1 MVEITNNMSKYCKSC
16 HSILSGEWCHICGQH
31 VKDTRITIRNAISNF
46 FAVIFNI
53 ETGFLNTVFKMT
65 VEPGTV
71 ISDFISGK
79 TKPYLGPFRFAFTTL
94 TMLLI
99 AYQFYDYDEL
109 IYTNEGQPGYELS
122 VRLQEFALKYSNILT
137 PILFI
142 PFMGLASF
150 ILNKKSGYNYAENFI
165 LMLYISG
172 QTAVYL
178 VLLTPL
184 ILVAEHQMVISS
196 TMNALAYIV
205 ILYQVC
211 LCDNS
216 KLRSIVKSIAIPLLG
231 IGLFMVII
239 ITIGITIGILFN
251 GFGLLDIPTS

>member
-1 MVEITNNMSKYCKSC
+1 MSKYCKSC
-16 HSILSGEWCHICGQH
+16 NSILSGEWCHICGQH

-46 FAVIFNI
+46 FATILNI

-71 ISDFISGK
+71 ISDFINGK
-79 TKPYLGPFRFAFTTL
+79 TKPYLSPFRFAFTTL

-99 AYQFYDYDEL
+99 SYQFYDYDEL
-109 IYTNEGQPGYELS
+109 IYTYEGQIGHELS
-122 VRLQEFALKYSNILT
+122 VKLQEIALKYSNILT

-150 ILNKKSGYNYAENFI
+150 ILNKKSGYNFAENFI
-165 LMLYISG
+165 LMLYIGG
-172 QTAVYL
+172 QNAVYM

-184 ILVAEHQMVISS
+184 ILVSEHQSVISS
-196 TMNALAYIV
+196 TMGVLAYIV
-205 ILYQVC
+205 TLYQVC

-216 KLRSIVKSIAIPLLG
+216 KLRSLVKSLAIPLLG
-231 IGLFMVII
+231 IVSFLVFTVV
-239 ITIGITIGILFN
+239 IGIIIGILWRVASDF
-251 GFGLLDIPTS
+251 

>member
-1 MVEITNNMSKYCKSC
+1 MVEKTNIMSKYCKSC
-16 HSILSGEWCHICGQH
+16 NSILSGEWCHLCGQP

-65 VEPGTV
+65 VDPGTV

-79 TKPYLGPFRFAFTTL
+79 TKPYFGPFRFAFTTL
-94 TMLLI
+94 TILLI
-99 AYQFYDYDEL
+99 VYQFYDYDEL
-109 IYTNEGQPGYELS
+109 MYTNESQIGDELS
-122 VRLQEFALKYSNILT
+122 LKLQEFVLKYSNILT

-184 ILVAEHQMVISS
+184 VLVSEQQNVISS
-196 TMNALAYIV
+196 TINLFAYIV
-205 ILYQVC
+205 IIYQFC

-216 KLRSIVKSIAIPLLG
+216 KLRSLVKSIAIPLLG
-231 IGLFMVII
+231 LGLFMVFIVVI
-239 ITIGITIGILFN
+239 SITIGFLWRVIS
-251 GFGLLDIPTS
+251 GF